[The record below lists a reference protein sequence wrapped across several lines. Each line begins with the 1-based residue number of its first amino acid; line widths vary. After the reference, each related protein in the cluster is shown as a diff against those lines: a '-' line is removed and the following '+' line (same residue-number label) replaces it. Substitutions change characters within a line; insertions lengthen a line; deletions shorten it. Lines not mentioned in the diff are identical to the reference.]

1 MIKCI
6 SGADL
11 KNVDLSN
18 NDNFMKPKDMH
29 VGFST
34 SRLLR
39 I

>member
-6 SGADL
+6 SDADL

-18 NDNFMKPKDMH
+18 KNNFMKPKDMH

-34 SRLLR
+34 SRLLK